1 MIALASDHGGYEL
14 KQKVIGYLE
23 ANGYTCHDSAATVW
37 NPVIIRSLDA
47 LRQKQLQRAN
57 VKRESSSVQPVL
69 VFRSLPTRFPVSAA
83 DFAQTPIPQK

>member
-1 MIALASDHGGYEL
+1 MAIRAMI
-14 KQKVIGYLE
+14 
-23 ANGYTCHDSAATVW
+23 SAATVW
-37 NPVIIRSLDA
+37 NPVIIRSFDA
-47 LRQKQLQRAN
+47 LQQKQLQRAN